1 MTRRLIATVFACAI
15 ACLTGQTY
23 ATDAKA
29 AELAKAGEASYN
41 LYCVACHQ
49 SDATGKVG
57 FAPSI
62 RNKDFLALATDD
74 FLKNS
79 IRSGR
84 PGTAMVPWSFLTEQQ
99 IDELVAYLRSGEEGL
114 PAKQIPLDPRKI
126 YPGDAK
132 EGEGLFVTYCAPCH
146 GEKGAGYAVGGPGP
160 AIGGAGFLSVASDD
174 FIYKTL
180 EHGRTGTAMRS
191 FLGPKAVAN
200 LTPHEAGSVIA
211 YLRNLNGSTQPV
223 EAVAESVGDAAKG
236 EAAFNIN
243 CVACHQPGGTG
254 KPGFAPSIRNQDF
267 LAISSDTFIKET
279 VSKGRPGTSM
289 IGRPDLS
296 DTVLNDIIAYLR
308 AVPAGAIRDVTVDAT
323 LVFHG
328 DAEKGEQTYASY
340 CSACHGPKGE
350 GYMAGVAG
358 PAIGLKGFLEVASDD
373 YIMQT
378 VKRGR
383 VGTAMKSFIGAAGVA
398 NLSEEDI
405 HDVISHLRSQAN

>member
-1 MTRRLIATVFACAI
+1 MNLRIKSIVAI
-15 ACLTGQTY
+15 AIGWGFVCQ
-23 ATDAKA
+23 A
-29 AELAKAGEASYN
+29 ALNSTELVKAGETAYN

-49 SDATGKVG
+49 QDAAGKVG
-57 FAPSI
+57 FAPNI
-62 RNKDFLALATDD
+62 RNKDFLALVSDD
-74 FLKNS
+74 FLRQS
-79 IRSGR
+79 IVNGR
-84 PGTAMVPWSFLTEQQ
+84 PGTAMVAWSFLQKEQ
-99 IDELVAYLRSGEEGL
+99 IDGLIAYLRAEDLEL
-114 PAKQIPLDPRKI
+114 PVEPIVVDPDKT
-126 YPGDAK
+126 YPGSAI

-146 GEKGAGYAVGGPGP
+146 GEKGMGYATGGPGP
-160 AIGGAGFLSVASDD
+160 FIGGEGFLSVASDD

-180 EHGRTGTAMRS
+180 EHGRVGTAMRA

-200 LTPHEAGSVIA
+200 LSPHEAGSIIA
-211 YLRNLNGSTQPV
+211 YLRSLNGAVQQV
-223 EAVAESVGDAAKG
+223 ELVVAESSGDSAKG

-243 CVACHQPGGTG
+243 CAACHQSGGTG
-254 KPGFAPSIRNQDF
+254 KAGFAPSIRNQDF
-267 LAISSDTFIKET
+267 LAIASDSFIKDT
-279 VSKGRPGTSM
+279 ISKGRPGTSM
-289 IGRPDLS
+289 IGRPDIS

-308 AVPAGAIRDVTVDAT
+308 SIPMGAVQDVKVDPT

-328 DAEKGEQTYASY
+328 DADKGEQTYSNF

-358 PAIGLKGFLEVASDD
+358 PAIGLSGFLEIASDD

-383 VGTAMKSFIGAAGVA
+383 VATAMKSFIGAEGVA

>member
-1 MTRRLIATVFACAI
+1 MNLSMKKSIAI
-15 ACLTGQTY
+15 AIGWGVACVAGL
-23 ATDAKA
+23 AASNS
-29 AELAKAGEASYN
+29 AELAKAGETSFN

-49 SDATGKVG
+49 QGAEGKVG
-57 FAPSI
+57 FAPNI
-62 RNKDFLALATDD
+62 RNKDFLALASDD
-74 FLKNS
+74 FLRKTIVN
-79 IRSGR
+79 GR
-84 PGTAMVPWSFLTEQQ
+84 PGTAMVPWSFLQEEQVDGL
-99 IDELVAYLRSGEEGL
+99 IAYLRAGESEL
-114 PAKQIPLDPRKI
+114 PFDPIALDPRKR
-126 YPGDAK
+126 YPGNAK

-146 GEKGAGYAVGGPGP
+146 GDKGAGYATGGPGP

-180 EHGRTGTAMRS
+180 EHGRVGTAMRA
-191 FLGPKAVAN
+191 FLGPKAIAN
-200 LTPHEAGSVIA
+200 LSPHEAGSIIA
-211 YLRNLNGSTQPV
+211 YMRSLGGEAEPVGVVATGS
-223 EAVAESVGDAAKG
+223 GDPAKG

-267 LAISSDTFIKET
+267 LAIASDVFIKET

-308 AVPAGAIRDVTVDAT
+308 ALPMGAVKDVEVDPL
-323 LVFHG
+323 LVVHG
-328 DAEKGEQTYASY
+328 DAGKGMETYANY
-340 CSACHGPKGE
+340 CAACHGPKGE

-358 PAIGLKGFLEVASDD
+358 PAIGLSGFLSVASDD

-383 VGTAMKSFIGAAGVA
+383 VGTAMKPFIGAEGLA

-405 HDVISHLRSQAN
+405 HNVISHLRSQVN